1 MLTLRKSETKDE
13 QAKDEEN
20 DDNVKKDEAGS
31 DEDNDGSSLKKKEDA
46 EAVEVRDVS
55 YQLEILDEYQVGLY
69 IIWKWVSVKSGFC
82 FFQPSSN
89 RHVFNSSRTKSKCI
103 PSQEAACDEGKKSQ
117 DPECDMGLQTSSSVF
132 LSINFFLF
140 HSRLLT
146 MYLLPTNQI

>member
-1 MLTLRKSETKDE
+1 MLTLRKSETKEE

-69 IIWKWVSVKSGFC
+69 II
-82 FFQPSSN
+82 
-89 RHVFNSSRTKSKCI
+89 
-103 PSQEAACDEGKKSQ
+103 
-117 DPECDMGLQTSSSVF
+117 
-132 LSINFFLF
+132 
-140 HSRLLT
+140 
-146 MYLLPTNQI
+146 